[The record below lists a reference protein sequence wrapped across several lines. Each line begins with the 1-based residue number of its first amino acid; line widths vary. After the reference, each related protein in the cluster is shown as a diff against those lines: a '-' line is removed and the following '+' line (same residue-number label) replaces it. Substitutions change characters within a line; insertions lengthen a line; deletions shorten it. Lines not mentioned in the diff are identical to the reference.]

1 MVSHCEQEASN
12 KFGYDSFNQSERKLL
27 KIIYSNF
34 SEEMSLGNLQ
44 LQIEKSY
51 DVEQNENYKEIDY
64 FEFDYLVHYVK
75 NHFEPSLTAPGRLAA
90 QDLFEAFFPDYAS
103 NICDKLKI
111 PIFKLNFDRPSFL
124 RINKVP
130 NVYKPKSKNKKIHE
144 KIVDKE
150 VPKEKVDERTET
162 RYMMG
167 DGRWVTHYVKNGQV
181 VETIYD
187 KDKNAIKIDQ
197 EDLDFLQNEEST
209 CKEAETQHLMSSIDN
224 FFN

>member
-1 MVSHCEQEASN
+1 MSN
-12 KFGYDSFNQSERKLL
+12 CLIISFCDKFLL
-27 KIIYSNF
+27 KFLSFETLESYHSKIPYSNF
-34 SEEMSLGNLQ
+34 
-44 LQIEKSY
+44 II
-51 DVEQNENYKEIDY
+51 ID
-64 FEFDYLVHYVK
+64 
-75 NHFEPSLTAPGRLAA
+75 HFEPSLTAPGRLAA

-167 DGRWVTHYVKNGQV
+167 DGRCKHLPN
-181 VETIYD
+181 
-187 KDKNAIKIDQ
+187 KI
-197 EDLDFLQNEEST
+197 
-209 CKEAETQHLMSSIDN
+209 IG
-224 FFN
+224 

>member
-75 NHFEPSLTAPGRLAA
+75 
-90 QDLFEAFFPDYAS
+90 
-103 NICDKLKI
+103 
-111 PIFKLNFDRPSFL
+111 
-124 RINKVP
+124 
-130 NVYKPKSKNKKIHE
+130 SKN
-144 KIVDKE
+144 
-150 VPKEKVDERTET
+150 
-162 RYMMG
+162 
-167 DGRWVTHYVKNGQV
+167 HYLGVK
-181 VETIYD
+181 
-187 KDKNAIKIDQ
+187 
-197 EDLDFLQNEEST
+197 F
-209 CKEAETQHLMSSIDN
+209 HLK
-224 FFN
+224 